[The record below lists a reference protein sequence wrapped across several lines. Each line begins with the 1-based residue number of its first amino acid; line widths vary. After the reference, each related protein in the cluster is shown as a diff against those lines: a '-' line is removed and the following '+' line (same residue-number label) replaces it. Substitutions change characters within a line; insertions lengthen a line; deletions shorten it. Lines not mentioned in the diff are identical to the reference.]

1 MVFNP
6 TDPSMQHL
14 AKGPKVE
21 KHFAEIRRKSLSSIT
36 RLFGATTMSG
46 GKKFSSMSAEERVEF
61 RGQLSAEVS
70 KTREMLARREAAALE
85 REARGEPPPPV
96 SIRSRFVALAKRALR
111 QARVE
116 AEMAEL
122 ERQEIPQPMPRVQI
136 KPGGILKKAKSS
148 NT

>member
-1 MVFNP
+1 
-6 TDPSMQHL
+6 MQHL

-21 KHFAEIRRKSLSSIT
+21 KLAASRHVQGLAKGLLKSM
-36 RLFGATTMSG
+36 GASG
-46 GKKFSSMSAEERVEF
+46 GKKFSSLSAEERVEF
-61 RGQLSAEVS
+61 REQLSAEVS

-122 ERQEIPQPMPRVQI
+122 ERQEIPKPMPRVQI

-148 NT
+148 NI